1 MTFPRCRLALF
12 PLAIVVLVGAGQ
24 PPAQQKDPQS
34 SYEPRSGPGAGQ
46 KFLAKFVG
54 DWDVVKTFHPRS
66 GEPSGQRGTC
76 RQTMEHDGRFLKSE
90 FTFGQGDTKT
100 TGTGLIGYET
110 PNGPFTSVWIDSRQ
124 TKMSARAGKE
134 PFDGKEIVLYSKS
147 FGDDTKGPARSSR
160 TVTRLEVDGKK
171 IVHRQYS
178 IAPDGSERLMME
190 LVMTRKAGTTS
201 TK

>member
-1 MTFPRCRLALF
+1 MALPRCRLFLI
-12 PLAIVVLVGAGQ
+12 PLALCVLVGAGQ

-46 KFLAKFVG
+46 KFLARFVG
-54 DWDVVKTFHPRS
+54 DWDVVKSFYPRS
-66 GEPSGQRGTC
+66 GQPSRQQGTC
-76 RQTMEHDGRFLKSE
+76 KQTMEHEGRFLKSE
-90 FTFGQGDTKT
+90 FVFEQDGSKT

-124 TKMSARAGKE
+124 TKMSARAGRG

-147 FGDDTKGPARSSR
+147 LGDDAKGPARTSR
-160 TVTRLEVDGKK
+160 TSTKLEDDGNK
-171 IVHRQYS
+171 IVHRQYA
-178 IAPDGSERLMME
+178 IAADGSERLMME
-190 LVMTRKAGTTS
+190 LVMTRKLRASS

>member
-12 PLAIVVLVGAGQ
+12 PLVIVVLVGAGQ
-24 PPAQQKDPQS
+24 PPARQKDPQS
-34 SYEPRSGPGAGQ
+34 AYEPRSGPGAGQ

-54 DWDVVKTFHPRS
+54 DWDVVKTFHTRS
-66 GEPSGQRGTC
+66 GEPSRQRGTC

-90 FTFGQGDTKT
+90 FTFEQGDTKT

-110 PNGPFTSVWIDSRQ
+110 PNGPFSSVWIDSRQ
-124 TKMSARAGKE
+124 TKMSARAGKG

-147 FGDDTKGPARSSR
+147 FGDDAKGPTRSSR
-160 TVTRLEVDGKK
+160 TVTKLEDDGNK
-171 IVHRQYS
+171 IVHRQFA
-178 IAPDGSERLMME
+178 IAVDGSERLMME
-190 LVMTRKAGTTS
+190 LVMTRKSGGTS